1 MHSREHKNDDNKM
14 NVALLSDVNSPNS
27 FLETI
32 EKASEKPIVNKDE
45 ERKKYYENYQN
56 NINDINTQRRKI
68 SASIDACNEL
78 ITELGET
85 KEGDNKLTKE

>member
-1 MHSREHKNDDNKM
+1 M
-14 NVALLSDVNSPNS
+14 NIELLSDINSPSN

-32 EKASEKPIVNKDE
+32 EKASEKPIVKKDE

-68 SASIDACNEL
+68 SASIDAYNEL
-78 ITELGET
+78 ITELSDT
-85 KEGDNKLTKE
+85 KEGNNKITTEQKK

>member
-1 MHSREHKNDDNKM
+1 M

-45 ERKKYYENYQN
+45 ERKK
-56 NINDINTQRRKI
+56 IMKTTKKI
-68 SASIDACNEL
+68 LMI
-78 ITELGET
+78 
-85 KEGDNKLTKE
+85 LTHKDVKYKRCLQ

>member
-1 MHSREHKNDDNKM
+1 MHLREHKNDDNKM

-45 ERKKYYENYQN
+45 EKK
-56 NINDINTQRRKI
+56 I
-68 SASIDACNEL
+68 L
-78 ITELGET
+78 
-85 KEGDNKLTKE
+85 

>member
-1 MHSREHKNDDNKM
+1 M

-45 ERKKYYENYQN
+45 ERKKYYENYQ
-56 NINDINTQRRKI
+56 KI
-68 SASIDACNEL
+68 LMIL
-78 ITELGET
+78 IH
-85 KEGDNKLTKE
+85 KDVK